1 MAPAVCRAGILAAL
15 RSVKLAGAAVGIV
28 ITASHNPIGDNGVK
42 IADPDGGMMAQHWE
56 PFADALANA
65 PDPDALLQVMDQAVR
80 PRLFLSFVPLVSI
93 RIQRQ
98 LHRLIHTNKY
108 WYLLGVNKTKIRES
122 CKPPFVLPHRWCFSL
137 PRTRAFHWEGK
148 TQRKC
153 CLAEIPDL
161 QELTS
166 STLHCRCAM
175 SIRSF
180 KIDSNRIAP
189 SKLLFK
195 F

>member
-122 CKPPFVLPHRWCFSL
+122 CKPPFVLPTQMVLQFAKDEGIPLGGEDTAQVLLGRD
-137 PRTRAFHWEGK
+137 TRPTGAY
-148 TQRKC
+148 
-153 CLAEIPDL
+153 LLDAAL
-161 QELTS
+161 QVCHVDPFLQ
-166 STLHCRCAM
+166 
-175 SIRSF
+175 
-180 KIDSNRIAP
+180 N
-189 SKLLFK
+189 
-195 F
+195 